1 MSFFDRLQE
10 NFNDIGG
17 AVADWAVKIAIALVV
32 LIIGRWIIGMIKKW
46 AVQLLETDAAK
57 TVFEKA
63 GISNALQPS
72 GRTAPQLV
80 GVILS
85 AVLMVLLWLI
95 VANILE
101 IDPVVDLLERLLA
114 VLPLIL
120 VAIVLV
126 IIAAAVGSFVADL
139 VRPYADHRGVAWAIN
154 GILSF
159 SNAPLR
165 LASWLGLALFGL
177 AVLLGVLLT
186 VWWLAGVQIAGMRPQ
201 DVAGWTS
208 LVCVLLGLGSV
219 QMLLIG
225 LIGAYVARIFEE
237 VKRRPHWVVR
247 RSVGLGAPA
256 GTTEPADP

>member
-17 AVADWAVKIAIALVV
+17 SVADWAVKIAIALLV
-32 LIIGRWIIGMIKKW
+32 LIVGRWIINLIRKW
-46 AVQLLETDAAK
+46 MVRLLETDAAK

-72 GRTAPQLV
+72 GRTAAGLV

-95 VANILE
+95 IANILE
-101 IDPVVDLLERLLA
+101 VDPVVDLLERLLA

-139 VRPYADHRGVAWAIN
+139 VRPYADERGVAWLPSAVR
-154 GILSF
+154 ILV
-159 SNAPLR
+159 L
-165 LASWLGLALFGL
+165 LFGVL
-177 AVLLGVLLT
+177 AALDLLEIQFAEDIVKIVAAAIGIAFAVAFGIGGIDT
-186 VWWLAGVQIAGMRPQ
+186 AKQWWNRYLSP
-201 DVAGWTS
+201 
-208 LVCVLLGLGSV
+208 
-219 QMLLIG
+219 
-225 LIGAYVARIFEE
+225 
-237 VKRRPHWVVR
+237 
-247 RSVGLGAPA
+247 RS
-256 GTTEPADP
+256 